1 MVDYV
6 FTDNNGNRVKVR
18 TDAVDANTNNFTILE
33 VNDQPGGFAALS
45 NSLQILFGSTNLQQ
59 VQAGYGG
66 GSVVNDQV
74 VSLGFMIALA
84 VTVGMI
90 LTAYPVGSTVSS
102 APVVVVSPTLGA
114 PTLTA
119 ATGSGGAGTTHETW
133 TAVTNATNY
142 VVDRATNAGFTTG
155 VTLGVYSGPLL
166 VFNDSGLT
174 GGTTYYYRVRA
185 QGTGYTDS
193 AESTVQNAVAHS

>member
-1 MVDYV
+1 MLDYV
-6 FTDNNGNRVKVR
+6 FTDNSGNRVKVR

-45 NSLQILFGSTNLQQ
+45 NGLQALFGSTNLQQ
-59 VQAGYGG
+59 LQAGQGG
-66 GSVVNDQV
+66 GSVANDQV
-74 VSLGFMIALA
+74 VSLGFMAALA
-84 VTVGMI
+84 TTVAMT
-90 LTAYPVGSTVSS
+90 LTAYPVGAAVST
-102 APVVVVSPTLGA
+102 PVVVVAPTLST

-119 ATGSGGAGTTHETW
+119 ATGSGAAGTTHETW

-142 VVDRATNAGFTTG
+142 IVDRATNTGFTAG
-155 VTLGVYSGPLL
+155 VALGVYSGPLL

-174 GGTTYYYRVRA
+174 GGSTYYYRIRA

-193 AESTVQNAVAHS
+193 AESASESAAAHS